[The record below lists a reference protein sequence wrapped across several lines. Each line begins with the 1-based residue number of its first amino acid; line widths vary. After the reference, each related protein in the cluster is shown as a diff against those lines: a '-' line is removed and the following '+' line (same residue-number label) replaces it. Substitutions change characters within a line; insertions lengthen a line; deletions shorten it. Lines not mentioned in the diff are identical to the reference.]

1 MEETMRRDVSLW
13 TKVTLFSIV
22 LFPLFIH
29 PSTADTLNRVVAIV
43 NDDIITLFEL
53 NRKMRE
59 MTGVAP
65 EELQS
70 KDANRYIETRRAVL
84 EILID
89 ERIAQTK
96 IAELG
101 ISVSAK
107 EIDSTVEKMKSDNH
121 WTQEDFLAALKEDGV
136 TSERYRD
143 NIKKELE
150 RIRPINLEVK
160 SKIII
165 RDEQVREYYEKNK
178 PNFEGKGELHLAGIF
193 LMRNN
198 PNDRNELAALHKKGE
213 EILAAL
219 KKGEDFGRL
228 ARQFSQGPGAKE
240 GGDLGKFKFSQLEPE
255 LQNTLQELPE
265 GGITDLIIRADGIQI
280 IKLLGK
286 DQGRMRSYEEV
297 KDAIYA
303 TLYKEEVN
311 RRYASWLKEL
321 RSRSYTKVIF

>member
-1 MEETMRRDVSLW
+1 MRRDVSLW
-13 TKVTLFSIV
+13 TRATLFSIV
-22 LFPLFIH
+22 LFPLFVH

-53 NRKMRE
+53 NKKMRE

-65 EELQS
+65 EDLQF
-70 KDANRYIETRRAVL
+70 KDANKYLETRRAVL
-84 EILID
+84 ELLID

-107 EIDSTVEKMKSDNH
+107 EIDSTIEKMKSDNH
-121 WTQEDFLAALKEDGV
+121 WTQEELVAALKDEGI
-136 TSERYRD
+136 SFERYRD

-150 RIRPINLEVK
+150 RIRLINLEVK

-165 RDEQVREYYEKNK
+165 RDEQIREYYEKNK
-178 PNFEGKGELHLAGIF
+178 TDFEGKGEVHLAGIF
-193 LMRNN
+193 LLRED
-198 PNDRNELAALHKKGE
+198 PKDRNEITGLLKKGE
-213 EILAAL
+213 GILAGL

-228 ARQFSQGPGAKE
+228 ARQFSRGPGAKE
-240 GGDLGKFKFSQLEPE
+240 GGDLGRFKFSQLEPE
-255 LQNTLQELPE
+255 LQKALQELPE

-286 DQGRMRSYEEV
+286 DQGSMKSYEEV
-297 KDAIYA
+297 KNTIYA

-311 RRYASWLKEL
+311 RRYASWIKEL